1 MMKGAGCW
9 LMVQEVRAHEDPKF
23 FFTSNLIFFVSI
35 NSVQNFKIVAQP
47 LLGEKFVWWV
57 VGGG

>member
-35 NSVQNFKIVAQP
+35 NSVQNLQNGSTTPSGRKVC
-47 LLGEKFVWWV
+47 V
-57 VGGG
+57 VGGGG